1 MGPMAKVEFYDGRMN
16 IHSHF
21 SGHQWAMGD
30 FGHFVLRNVE
40 HYDQKKHI
48 YIFRIHRWRFY
59 YKNHTIKIIFT
70 CFGLTEDLY

>member
-40 HYDQKKHI
+40 NYDQKNTLTYSEYTGGASTI
-48 YIFRIHRWRFY
+48 RIIQS
-59 YKNHTIKIIFT
+59 K
-70 CFGLTEDLY
+70 